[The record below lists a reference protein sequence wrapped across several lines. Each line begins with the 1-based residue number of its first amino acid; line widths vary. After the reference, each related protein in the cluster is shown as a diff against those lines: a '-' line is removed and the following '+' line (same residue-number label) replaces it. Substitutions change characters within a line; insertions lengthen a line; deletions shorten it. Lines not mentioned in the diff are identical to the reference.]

1 MSEINQ
7 STKQVQ
13 KETISTGEA
22 ARLLGCNPEAVRQ
35 RIRVGVWKFGE
46 VIPKGKT
53 GKKTD
58 SFVIYRRKLFKH
70 LGMEGGEEN
79 K

>member
-1 MSEINQ
+1 MSDINQ
-7 STKQVQ
+7 NYKQMQ
-13 KETISTGEA
+13 KETISTKDTA
-22 ARLLGCNPEAVRQ
+22 KLLGCNPEAVRQ